1 MLQLR
6 EFSYHLVPRRTLLPV
21 PLPCTMR
28 LRAENVSFF
37 ANHTLESFMQ
47 AEQSLVR
54 CMDKLMQPVAL
65 LVQACTAHGG
75 FPPDDKRIHA
85 TVTDGTQRLA
95 TFCQHLQGC
104 PAFVGAHLPR
114 LWDFAAGV
122 ISLAQ
127 QEEAIVES
135 SLKVIMYEI
144 KTSP

>member
-1 MLQLR
+1 MDC
-6 EFSYHLVPRRTLLPV
+6 LL
-21 PLPCTMR
+21 
-28 LRAENVSFF
+28 
-37 ANHTLESFMQ
+37 Q

-54 CMDKLMQPVAL
+54 GMEKLMQPVAL
-65 LVQACTAHGG
+65 LVQACNAHGG

-95 TFCQHLQGC
+95 TFCQHLHGC

-114 LWDFAAGV
+114 LWDFVASV

-135 SLKVIMYEI
+135 SLKVIMYGGGSMI
-144 KTSP
+144 LVLMLSADP